1 MEFAFNEE
9 QEELREMVREFV
21 EKEITPFAAEMDRNN
36 APMPDL
42 FKKAGDMGLLNVI
55 VPEEYGGPGL
65 DSVTVAMIYEE
76 LGKGC
81 AGIATSIAANS
92 LASYPVLLKGTEEQK
107 KTLCDLLNNGGLA
120 AFALT
125 EPGAGSDA
133 GGVAT
138 KAVKD
143 GDHYTLNGNKI
154 FITNGGLADTYLIFA
169 NTRKSGGIRG
179 LTAFVVPRNTP
190 GFSVGKKE
198 DKMGIRPSNTWDIA
212 TDAVY
217 KVTLQVTSADQ
228 PGVMANIMMVASE
241 SKININS
248 LNVRTD
254 KSKTAII
261 HMGLDITSLDQLN
274 YIIGRIKRV
283 KGIYNVERDISGVIG
298 G

>member
-1 MEFAFNEE
+1 MVKLSRCCNPIPGDPIVGYITRGRGISVHRADCSNILSNREE
-9 QEELREMVREFV
+9 
-21 EKEITPFAAEMDRNN
+21 ADR
-36 APMPDL
+36 MI
-42 FKKAGDMGLLNVI
+42 NV
-55 VPEEYGGPGL
+55 
-65 DSVTVAMIYEE
+65 S
-76 LGKGC
+76 
-81 AGIATSIAANS
+81 
-92 LASYPVLLKGTEEQK
+92 
-107 KTLCDLLNNGGLA
+107 
-120 AFALT
+120 
-125 EPGAGSDA
+125 
-133 GGVAT
+133 
-138 KAVKD
+138 
-143 GDHYTLNGNKI
+143 
-154 FITNGGLADTYLIFA
+154 
-169 NTRKSGGIRG
+169 
-179 LTAFVVPRNTP
+179 
-190 GFSVGKKE
+190 
-198 DKMGIRPSNTWDIA
+198 WDIA